1 VFGSRIV
8 RNPAVPTQA
17 KEEQMMELAGKV
29 ALVTGGSRGIG
40 AAIAQRL
47 AQDGADIALTY
58 ASAADKAR
66 AVAQQIEDKGGRAVI
81 IRADHADPGAAA
93 DAVKQTVRQLGRL
106 DILVNNAGIF
116 TGGPLEDTTMEDLD
130 RILAID
136 VKAVFLASQQAARYM
151 SDGGRII
158 NIGSALAD
166 RVPGPTLTLYSMSKS
181 ALGGLTKGLARD
193 LGSRGIRATLVQ
205 AGPIDTDMN
214 PENGPAG
221 DFLRSVTSLGHYGRA
236 EDIAALVAYLAGDGG
251 RYVTGTAIT
260 IDGGLAA

>member
-1 VFGSRIV
+1 
-8 RNPAVPTQA
+8 
-17 KEEQMMELAGKV
+17 MELAGKV

-40 AAIAQRL
+40 AAIARRL
-47 AQDGADIALTY
+47 ADDGAVVALTY
-58 ASAADKAR
+58 ATAADKA
-66 AVAQQIEDKGGRAVI
+66 AEVARHIEDKGGRAVLI
-81 IRADHADPGAAA
+81 QADYAEPGTASL
-93 DAVKQTVRQLGRL
+93 AVEQTVDQLGRL

-116 TGGPLEDTTMEDLD
+116 SGGPLEGTTVSDLD
-130 RILAID
+130 RILAVD
-136 VKAVFLASQQAARYM
+136 VKAVFLASQAAARHM
-151 SDGGRII
+151 TDGGRII

-166 RVPGPTLTLYSMSKS
+166 RVPGPTLTLYSMAKS

-193 LGSRGIRATLVQ
+193 LGPRGIRASLIQ
-205 AGPIDTDMN
+205 PGPIDTDMN

-221 DFLRSVTSLGHYGRA
+221 DFLRSVTALGHYGRA

>member
-1 VFGSRIV
+1 M
-8 RNPAVPTQA
+8 T
-17 KEEQMMELAGKV
+17 ELAGKV

-40 AAIAQRL
+40 AAIARRL
-47 AQDGADIALTY
+47 AADGAAVALTY
-58 ASAADKAR
+58 AHAAGQAAD
-66 AVAQQIEDKGGRAVI
+66 VAQSIEDKGGRAIV
-81 IRADHADPGAAA
+81 IRADHADPPAAA
-93 DAVKQTVRQLGRL
+93 RAVEQTVDQLGRL

-116 TGGPLEDTTMEDLD
+116 TGGPLDETAGQDLD

-136 VKAVFLASQQAARYM
+136 VKAVFLASQAAARHM

-158 NIGSALAD
+158 TIGSALAD
-166 RVPGPTLTLYSMSKS
+166 RVPGPTLTLYSTAKS

-193 LGSRGIRATLVQ
+193 LGPRGIRVTLVQ

-221 DFLRSVTSLGHYGRA
+221 DFLRSVTALGHYGRG
-236 EDIAALVAYLAGDGG
+236 EDVAALVSYLAGEGG
-251 RYVTGTAIT
+251 RYITGTAIT